1 MNTLNSSAISQRTV
15 PPEYI
20 PPMSLHRFCEITGF
34 SKVSAWRF
42 EKRGWL
48 RTHLIANR
56 RYILAEDVAEFN
68 RKIAAGEF
76 VGKVADLPAFEK
88 RDTVDPVQISD
99 KTKADSR
106 RQLTPKRQPRGNSHA
121 NYSTA
126 TD

>member
-1 MNTLNSSAISQRTV
+1 
-15 PPEYI
+15 
-20 PPMSLHRFCEITGF
+20 MSLHRFCEITRL

-56 RYILAEDVAEFN
+56 RYVLAEDVAEFN
-68 RKIAAGEF
+68 RRLTAGEF
-76 VGKVADLPAFEK
+76 VGKVADLSAFEK

-106 RQLTPKRQPRGNSHA
+106 RQLTPKRQRRGNSRA

>member
-1 MNTLNSSAISQRTV
+1 
-15 PPEYI
+15 
-20 PPMSLHRFCEITGF
+20 MSLHRFCEITRL

-68 RKIAAGEF
+68 RRLAAGEF
-76 VGKVADLPAFEK
+76 VGKVADLSAFEK
-88 RDTVDPVQISD
+88 RDTVDRVQISD

-106 RQLTPKRQPRGNSHA
+106 RQLTPKRQRRGNSRA